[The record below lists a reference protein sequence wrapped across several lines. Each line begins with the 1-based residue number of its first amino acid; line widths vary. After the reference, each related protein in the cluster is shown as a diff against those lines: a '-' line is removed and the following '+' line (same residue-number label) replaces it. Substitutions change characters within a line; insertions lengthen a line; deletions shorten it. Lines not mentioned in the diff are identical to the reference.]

1 MESFTEP
8 PWDANDEPPI
18 VTFCHRYMKRP
29 GRFFLPDLFHIY
41 LAGFGQDF
49 AASCLVYMLPV
60 TFWSSDAHSVEGQ
73 LVILNDAFKLW
84 RKMFKVHT
92 HIATFNRN
100 MLGFPDASKVY
111 PTGTW
116 SKASDTA
123 KIINFIQYIAE
134 LYDHVDDKLLHYIG
148 VASQAIGVCMGNM
161 YGFDLWI
168 DSWLCIAVMFF
179 CLVQK

>member
-1 MESFTEP
+1 MAAMESFTEP

-100 MLGFPDASKVY
+100 MLGFPDATKCIQQGLGARR
-111 PTGTW
+111 PTHRK
-116 SKASDTA
+116 SS
-123 KIINFIQYIAE
+123 ISSFISQSSMIMSMTDCYIT
-134 LYDHVDDKLLHYIG
+134 LVL
-148 VASQAIGVCMGNM
+148 QATPLESAWATCMSLI
-161 YGFDLWI
+161 YG
-168 DSWLCIAVMFF
+168 
-179 CLVQK
+179 